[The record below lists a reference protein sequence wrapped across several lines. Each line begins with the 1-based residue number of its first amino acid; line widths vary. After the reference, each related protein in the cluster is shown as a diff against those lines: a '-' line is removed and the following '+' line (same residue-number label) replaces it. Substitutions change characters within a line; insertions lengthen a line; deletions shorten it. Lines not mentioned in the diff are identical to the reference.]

1 MSRGHQHDQL
11 KYGLSLYISREKGC
25 QTRKPRS
32 QGPLLPAL
40 PIGWVG
46 QNPGNEVAKH
56 GTTIFFPITI
66 LFQENLKKKCREKR
80 L

>member
-1 MSRGHQHDQL
+1 MALEESL
-11 KYGLSLYISREKGC
+11 IKGLIDLFTFY
-25 QTRKPRS
+25 RKPRS
-32 QGPLLPAL
+32 QGSLLPAL

-66 LFQENLKKKCREKR
+66 LF
-80 L
+80 